1 MGKNEEARARL
12 EAYRRRIGDPW
23 YRTLTDCL
31 LGEVAVEPL
40 KKAAGESPEK
50 LVTAHTALGFWAEGL
65 GDKERAIEHYKVA
78 LESFMDTWLEF
89 DFARERIKSLRRA
102 SE

>member
-1 MGKNEEARARL
+1 MSE
-12 EAYRRRIGDPW
+12 
-23 YRTLTDCL
+23 CL
-31 LGEVAVEPL
+31 LSIRTEASL
-40 KKAAGESPEK
+40 KEKAGERPEN
-50 LVTAHTALGFWAEGL
+50 LVTLHTALGFWAEGS

-89 DFARERIKSLRRA
+89 DFARERIKSLRLA